1 MHEGT
6 SKRFW
11 NAAARENAAWYIAT
25 KFQSESP
32 DFFESGRREVDHFLA
47 FAGVGLAA
55 ADTVVEIGCG
65 AGRMT
70 RRLAE
75 LAGSVIAADVSG
87 EMLQRAAANLTEHDN
102 VGFVE
107 LSGEGDLPLA
117 DGSATAVFSY
127 ITMQHVPTAAA
138 QEAYFASALRVLAPG
153 GWALIQF
160 RRSGLLPRLLDWV
173 GHVRHRL
180 AGRRTFG
187 RAWRGSR
194 VKESALL
201 AHAASDISVKILPL
215 GHRHIWALA
224 RRSGYRSSGRA

>member
-1 MHEGT
+1 MQQEGT

-32 DFFESGRREVDHFLA
+32 EFFESGRREVDHLLD
-47 FAGVGLAA
+47 FAGVALGTD
-55 ADTVVEIGCG
+55 DTVVEIGCG

-70 RRLAE
+70 RRLSE
-75 LAGSVIAADVSG
+75 LAGSVIATDVSG
-87 EMLQRAAANLTEHDN
+87 EMLRRAAANLVDHDN
-102 VGFVE
+102 VGFIE

-127 ITMQHVPTAAA
+127 ITMQHVPTSAA

-160 RRSGLLPRLLDWV
+160 RRSGVLPRLLDWA
-173 GHVRHRL
+173 GHFRHLLR
-180 AGRRTFG
+180 GRRTLD
-187 RAWRGSR
+187 RAWRGAR
-194 VKESALL
+194 VRESALL
-201 AHAASDISVKILPL
+201 GYAASDLSVRILHL
-215 GHRHIWALA
+215 GRRHIWALA
-224 RRSGYRSSGRA
+224 RRS